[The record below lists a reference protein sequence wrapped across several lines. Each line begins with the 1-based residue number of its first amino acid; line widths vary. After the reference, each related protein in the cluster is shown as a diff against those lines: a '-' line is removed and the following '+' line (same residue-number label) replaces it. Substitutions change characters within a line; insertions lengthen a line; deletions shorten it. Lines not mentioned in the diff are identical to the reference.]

1 MMEPSRPPP
10 PAWFTPARLLAIF
23 CAVNTLL
30 YLDRGLFASN
40 GVNGSPRT
48 EDAPRGSGIQVRVSA
63 GAPPTRTTKGRT
75 PREKRW
81 RWRGSLAHSNT
92 PQLISPA
99 RISPTT
105 HPHTPKNK

>member
-1 MMEPSRPPP
+1 MVDPARP

-48 EDAPRGSGIQVRVSA
+48 AEAPRGSGIQVRASEQRRRR
-63 GAPPTRTTKGRT
+63 RTSDDEEGGGDRT
-75 PREKRW
+75 SGGGLLLLE
-81 RWRGSLAHSNT
+81 
-92 PQLISPA
+92 
-99 RISPTT
+99 
-105 HPHTPKNK
+105 